1 MADTRFKAENGLLVA
16 GDTQLTAN
24 VEVGGVLYTTDGGF
38 IANSSLVRTLHPL
51 TIANTAVALANVQ
64 IEGTL
69 TGNAVVA
76 VSVDTGSLHSGNND
90 NFLSANTTEV
100 IVANIATTF
109 ISSNVS
115 IQSADLAVT
124 AGNVAVNGSTHT
136 ISGNVNFN
144 AGQFVL
150 TNDKNLAVD
159 GGTITMVQGSLKYH
173 AVEIDSSTSG
183 VGPVRFS
190 ANTISFNWN
199 EATNTSFSN
208 TTFPY
213 AMKIAHSQN
222 TGALVVS
229 SGVNATSTNGALIV
243 VDTLIHNRTST
254 TVNTELTVTQ
264 SATFSNTVVVNGSQ
278 LTSNSLVVK
287 NATTAQGTVT
297 FESNATMNVASTLT
311 IGNSTVNAAITNA
324 AIVIANSTVN
334 TNIGRSTAS
343 FANSTLTT
351 TINPGQIDVGSA
363 TTVAN
368 GSVNTFF
375 SSNSYASSRAN
386 ATGSFVRAQYTPT
399 NTAVNNTSFVA
410 ITARPGSAA
419 NTAEVFQGWTANSTL
434 YAGMVVSNDPGSPS
448 QFYFTSTTDTTTITP
463 SSVILTTQTNP
474 GQRVALRQSNGVVVT
489 YKDVA
494 GTDGGYAYLSA
505 NTATPTLG
513 LVSTTTANVLITPTD
528 ILAIANTSTR
538 TAVNSTAFSVITGT
552 TASNSIIAAFTSN
565 ATGYPLV
572 SFTSGTA
579 NVLLGTAGLTMGNSS
594 ANATVNQTG
603 LWFNG
608 TGIGLANVSI
618 DGSTGTLNLGVST
631 IYGSGWAV
639 FNGNTALGLPFGN
652 TATRPTINR
661 TAYLRYNSE
670 TDQPEIS
677 NTGAWNYV
685 VTSSIAGKASV
696 TATANTVVQRNITGD
711 IYANNFYSTSDV
723 TLKQNLVQITG
734 ALDKLEQ
741 ITGWMYNFI
750 GDDKTQLGV
759 SAQQV
764 EKTIPEVVGTNEQ
777 GLKSVS
783 YQMLIP
789 VIIESIKELKQKLDE
804 ITDGGKNK
812 PRN

>member
-16 GDTQLTAN
+16 GDTQLTGN

-38 IANSSLVRTLHPL
+38 IANSSVVRTLHPL
-51 TIANTAVALANVQ
+51 TIANTTVALANVQ
-64 IEGTL
+64 VEGTL
-69 TGNAVVA
+69 TGVGIVA
-76 VSVDTGSLHSGNND
+76 TSIDTDSLVSGDGISLV
-90 NFLSANTTEV
+90 SANTTEFV
-100 IVANIATTF
+100 VKKVSTTFNTSNVTIQEGNLVVAN
-109 ISSNVS
+109 
-115 IQSADLAVT
+115 
-124 AGNVAVNGSTHT
+124 GNMTVNGASHAIDGT
-136 ISGNVNFN
+136 ININQ
-144 AGQFVL
+144 GQFVV

-173 AVEIDSSTSG
+173 AIEIDSSSSG
-183 VGPVRFS
+183 VGPARFS
-190 ANTISFNWN
+190 ANTISFNWD

-254 TVNTELTVTQ
+254 TVNTELAVTQ
-264 SATFSNTVVVNGSQ
+264 GATFSNTVVVNGSQ

-287 NATTAQGTVT
+287 NATTTQGTVT

-311 IGNSTVNAAITNA
+311 VGNSTVNAAITNA

-334 TNIGRSTAS
+334 TNIGRSTAT

-351 TINPGQIDVGSA
+351 TLAPGQVDIGSA

-375 SSNSYASSRAN
+375 SSNSYTSSRAN
-386 ATGSFVRAQYTPT
+386 ATGSFVRAQYTPS
-399 NTAVNNTSFVA
+399 NTAVNNTSFIA

-448 QFYFTSTTDTTTITP
+448 QFYFTSTTDTATVTP
-463 SSVILTTQTNP
+463 SSVVLSTQTNP

-552 TASNSIIAAFTSN
+552 TASNSIVAAFTAN

-572 SFTSGTA
+572 SFTSSSA

-594 ANATVNQTG
+594 ANATINQTG

-608 TGIGLANVSI
+608 TGIGMANVSI
-618 DGSTGTLNLGVST
+618 DGFMGTLNLGVST
-631 IYGSGWAV
+631 IYGSGSAT
-639 FNGNTALGLPFGN
+639 FNGNSAIGMPYGN
-652 TATRPTINR
+652 TGTRPTINR
-661 TAYLRYNSE
+661 PAYLRYNSE
-670 TDQPEIS
+670 VDQLEVS
-677 NTGAWNYV
+677 NNASWNYV
-685 VTSSIAGKASV
+685 VTASV
-696 TATANTVVQRNITGD
+696 AGRANTSAVANTVVQRNTTAD

-723 TLKQNLVQITG
+723 TVKQNLVQITG

-750 GDDKTQLGV
+750 GDNKTQLGV

>member
-16 GDTQLTAN
+16 GDAQVTSNL
-24 VEVGGVLYTTDGGF
+24 EVGGVLYTTDGGF
-38 IANSSLVRTLHPL
+38 IANSSVIRTLQPL

-64 IEGTL
+64 VNGTL

-76 VSVDTGSLHSGNND
+76 VSVDSTDTHTGNTLSYV
-90 NFLSANTTEV
+90 SANTTEL
-100 IVANIATTF
+100 IVSKVSTTYRT
-109 ISSNVS
+109 SNVAIEVGNFRMTDGNLTVNGAS
-115 IQSADLAVT
+115 HTI
-124 AGNVAVNGSTHT
+124 AGNVS
-136 ISGNVNFN
+136 FN
-144 AGQFVL
+144 AGQFAI
-150 TNDKNLAVD
+150 TSNKNLAVD
-159 GGTITMVQGSLKYH
+159 GGTITMGQGSLNYH
-173 AVEIDSSTSG
+173 AIEIDSS
-183 VGPVRFS
+183 VAALGPLRLG
-190 ANTISFNWN
+190 ANTITFNWN

-229 SGVNATSTNGALIV
+229 SGVNSTATNGALVV
-243 VDTLIHNRTST
+243 VDTLIHGRTST
-254 TVNTELTVTQ
+254 TVNTELIVTQ
-264 SATFSNTVVVNGSQ
+264 GATFSNTVVVNGSQ
-278 LTSNSLVVK
+278 LTANTLVVR
-287 NATTAQGTVT
+287 NAVTSQGTIS
-297 FESNATMNVASTLT
+297 FEANATMNVASTLT
-311 IGNSTVNAAITNA
+311 VGNSTVNAAVTNA
-324 AIVIANSTVN
+324 AVVIANSTVN
-334 TNIGRSTAS
+334 TNIGRSTAT

-351 TINPGQIDVGSA
+351 TLAPGQVDVGSA
-363 TTVAN
+363 TTIAN
-368 GSVNTFF
+368 GSVNTYF
-375 SSNSYASSRAN
+375 SSNSYTSSRAN

-399 NTAVNNTSFVA
+399 NTAVNNTASVA

-434 YAGMVVSNDPGSPS
+434 YAGIVVSNDSGNPS
-448 QFYFTSTTDTTTITP
+448 QFYFTSTTDTATVTP
-463 SSVILTTQTNP
+463 SSVVLSTQTNP

-494 GTDGGYAYLSA
+494 GTDGGYGYLSA

-513 LVSTTTANVLITPTD
+513 LVSTTSANLSITPTD
-528 ILAIANTSTR
+528 ILVVANTSTR

-552 TASNSIIAAFTSN
+552 TASNSIVAAFTAN

-572 SFTSGTA
+572 SFTSSTA

-594 ANATVNQTG
+594 ANATINQTG

-608 TGIGLANVSI
+608 TGIGMANVSI
-618 DGSTGTLNLGVST
+618 DGFMGTLNLGVST
-631 IYGSGWAV
+631 IYGSGWAT
-639 FNGNTALGLPFGN
+639 FNGNTAIGIPFGN

-661 TAYLRYNSE
+661 TAYLRYNTE
-670 TDQPEIS
+670 TDQLEVS
-677 NTGAWNYV
+677 NNASWNYV
-685 VTSSIAGKASV
+685 VTSSGAGKAN
-696 TATANTVVQRNITGD
+696 TAAVANTIVQRNSTAD

-750 GDDKTQLGV
+750 GDDKKQLGV

-777 GLKSVS
+777 GHKSVS

-789 VIIESIKELKQKLDE
+789 VIIESIKELKQKVDE

>member
-16 GDTQLTAN
+16 GDTQQTGN

-38 IANSSLVRTLHPL
+38 IANSSVVRTLHPL

-64 IEGTL
+64 VEGTL
-69 TGNAVVA
+69 TGIGIVA
-76 VSVDTGSLHSGNND
+76 TSIDTDSITSGDGISLMS
-90 NFLSANTTEV
+90 SNTTEFV
-100 IVANIATTF
+100 VKKVSTTFNTSNVTIQEGNLVVAN
-109 ISSNVS
+109 
-115 IQSADLAVT
+115 
-124 AGNVAVNGSTHT
+124 GNMTVNGASHA
-136 ISGNVNFN
+136 IDGAININQ
-144 AGQFVL
+144 GQFVV

-173 AVEIDSSTSG
+173 AIEIDSSSSG
-183 VGPVRFS
+183 VGPARFS
-190 ANTISFNWN
+190 ANTISFNWD
-199 EATNTSFSN
+199 ESTNTSFSN

-254 TVNTELTVTQ
+254 TVNTELAVTQ
-264 SATFSNTVVVNGSQ
+264 GATFSNTVVVNGSQ

-287 NATTAQGTVT
+287 NATTTQGTVT

-324 AIVIANSTVN
+324 AFVIANSTVN
-334 TNIGRSTAS
+334 TNIGRSTAT
-343 FANSTLTT
+343 FANSTFTT
-351 TINPGQIDVGSA
+351 TLAPGQVDIGSA

-375 SSNSYASSRAN
+375 SSNSYTSSRAN
-386 ATGSFVRAQYTPT
+386 ATGSFVRAQYTPS

-448 QFYFTSTTDTTTITP
+448 QFYFTSTTDTSTITP
-463 SSVILTTQTNP
+463 SSVVLSTQTNP

-513 LVSTTTANVLITPTD
+513 LVSTSSANVIITPTD
-528 ILAIANTSTR
+528 IQAFANST
-538 TAVNSTAFSVITGT
+538 TKTVVNSTAFSVNTLTSTSLGV
-552 TASNSIIAAFTSN
+552 NAAFTSN
-565 ATGYPLV
+565 STGWPIL
-572 SFTSGTA
+572 SFNSSAA
-579 NVLLGTAGLTMGNSS
+579 NVLLSTVGLTMSNGTS
-594 ANATVNQTG
+594 NATVNPTG

-608 TGIGLANVSI
+608 VGIGSSNVSI
-618 DGSTGTLNLGVST
+618 DGFTGTMTLGVST
-631 IYGSGWAV
+631 IYGSGWAT
-639 FNGNTALGLPFGN
+639 FNGNTAIGLPYGN
-652 TATRPTINR
+652 TATRPTVNR
-661 TAYLRYNSE
+661 TAYLRYNPE

-677 NTGAWNYV
+677 NTFSWNYI
-685 VTSSIAGKASV
+685 VTSSVAGKATT
-696 TATANTVVQRNITGD
+696 TATGNSVVQRNTTAD

-741 ITGWMYNFI
+741 ITGWMYNFV
-750 GDDKTQLGV
+750 GDNKTQLGV

-812 PRN
+812 PRS

>member
-434 YAGMVVSNDPGSPS
+434 YAGMVVSNDP
-448 QFYFTSTTDTTTITP
+448 
-463 SSVILTTQTNP
+463 VHH
-474 GQRVALRQSNGVVVT
+474 
-489 YKDVA
+489 
-494 GTDGGYAYLSA
+494 
-505 NTATPTLG
+505 
-513 LVSTTTANVLITPTD
+513 
-528 ILAIANTSTR
+528 
-538 TAVNSTAFSVITGT
+538 
-552 TASNSIIAAFTSN
+552 
-565 ATGYPLV
+565 
-572 SFTSGTA
+572 
-579 NVLLGTAGLTMGNSS
+579 
-594 ANATVNQTG
+594 
-603 LWFNG
+603 
-608 TGIGLANVSI
+608 
-618 DGSTGTLNLGVST
+618 
-631 IYGSGWAV
+631 
-639 FNGNTALGLPFGN
+639 
-652 TATRPTINR
+652 
-661 TAYLRYNSE
+661 
-670 TDQPEIS
+670 
-677 NTGAWNYV
+677 
-685 VTSSIAGKASV
+685 
-696 TATANTVVQRNITGD
+696 
-711 IYANNFYSTSDV
+711 
-723 TLKQNLVQITG
+723 
-734 ALDKLEQ
+734 
-741 ITGWMYNFI
+741 
-750 GDDKTQLGV
+750 
-759 SAQQV
+759 
-764 EKTIPEVVGTNEQ
+764 
-777 GLKSVS
+777 
-783 YQMLIP
+783 
-789 VIIESIKELKQKLDE
+789 
-804 ITDGGKNK
+804 
-812 PRN
+812 